1 MESIKMT
8 LSEKI
13 DRELEMALQEA
24 MQDKDFADL
33 VKRLRINKKMAKNNN
48 SSLQDTCNELKNCR
62 ICQGLFMCKNKRKR
76 LQGRTYNIIK
86 KYQLKF
92 DIT

>member
-48 SSLQDTCNELKNCR
+48 SSL
-62 ICQGLFMCKNKRKR
+62 
-76 LQGRTYNIIK
+76 
-86 KYQLKF
+86 
-92 DIT
+92 